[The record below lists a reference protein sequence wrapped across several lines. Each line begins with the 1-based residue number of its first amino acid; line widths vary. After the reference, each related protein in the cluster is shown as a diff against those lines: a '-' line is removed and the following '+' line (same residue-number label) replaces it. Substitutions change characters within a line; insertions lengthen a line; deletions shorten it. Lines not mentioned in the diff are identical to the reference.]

1 MRAVLALALIA
12 GGALVALPDP
22 ADARRSVRKAPHY
35 AQPRAYQPRYYRQ
48 RSYGYRPRAYGPGY
62 YYAPP
67 PAPYISS
74 ERLACEERAW
84 ADDPTGLYAGYPCWA
99 RSAFGRGGGPGR
111 R

>member
-22 ADARRSVRKAPHY
+22 ADARRSARKAP
-35 AQPRAYQPRYYRQ
+35 ASVQPRAYQPRYYRQ

-67 PAPYISS
+67 RPYISS

-84 ADDPTGLYAGYPCWA
+84 AEDPTGLYAGYPCWA
-99 RSAFGRGGGPGR
+99 RSAFGRGSSGR
-111 R
+111 GR

>member
-1 MRAVLALALIA
+1 MRAFLALVLIA
-12 GGALVALPDP
+12 GGAVVALPDP
-22 ADARRSVRKAPHY
+22 ADARRSARHAPAY
-35 AQPRAYQPRYYRQ
+35 AQPRYYQPRYYR
-48 RSYGYRPRAYGPGY
+48 PRYYQPRY

-67 PAPYISS
+67 PPYISS
-74 ERLACEERAW
+74 ERLACEERAQ